1 MNWYLQSGKDSD
13 VVLSTRIRFSRNIV
27 GFPFQLKNKQQL
39 QDLQN
44 KIQEQLYA
52 IGYGLQFFKLSDM
65 DEITKQS
72 LIEKILITP
81 QFAKNRTGLN
91 AILLNEEENIC
102 IMINE
107 EDHLKIQIFSSGL
120 EIENAL
126 NFAIEL
132 DNKIDEVIGY
142 SKSQKYGY
150 LTSYPNNCGTGL
162 KVSTM
167 LQLPGLL
174 NTRNMKSVFDALSN
188 FEVNIKAVENTK
200 DIFEIS
206 NTKTLGIQETEI
218 AQSVKIITEKVMEK
232 EREIR
237 KLLAQDG
244 MALEDKIYRS
254 YGIISNCRTIS
265 LEEAKEYL
273 STLKLGTDLGILQE
287 LTDSKI
293 QKMCL
298 YSKPANLQKFLGS
311 QYEAVELDVK
321 RAEVLKQII
330 NEK

>member
-1 MNWYLQSGKDSD
+1 MNWYLQSGTDSD
-13 VVLSTRIRFSRNIV
+13 VVLSTRIRFSRNIA
-27 GFPFQLKNKQQL
+27 GFPFCIKNKQQV
-39 QDLQN
+39 QELQN

-52 IGYGLQFFKLSDM
+52 IGYGLKFFKLSDM

-72 LIEKILITP
+72 LAEKNLITP
-81 QFAKNRTGLN
+81 QFAKNRSGLN
-91 AILLNEEENIC
+91 SILLNDEENIC

-107 EDHLKIQIFSSGL
+107 EDHLKIQVFSSGL
-120 EIENAL
+120 EIKNAL

-132 DNKIDEVIGY
+132 DNKIDEVLGY
-142 SKSQKYGY
+142 SKNEKYGY

-167 LQLPGLL
+167 LQLPALL

-206 NTKTLGIQETEI
+206 NTKTLGVPETEI
-218 AQSVKIITEKVMEK
+218 AQGVEIITEKVMEQ
-232 EREIR
+232 ERKVR
-237 KLLAQDG
+237 KLLAKDG
-244 MALEDKIYRS
+244 VALEDKIYRS

-265 LEEAKEYL
+265 LEETKEYL

-298 YSKPANLQKFLGS
+298 YAKPANLQKYLGS

-321 RAEVLKQII
+321 RAEVMKQII
-330 NEK
+330 NEM

>member
-13 VVLSTRIRFSRNIV
+13 VVLSTRIRFSRNIA
-27 GFPFQLKNKQQL
+27 GFPFQLKNKQQV

-72 LIEKILITP
+72 IVEKNLITP

-91 AILLNEEENIC
+91 SILLNEEENIC

-107 EDHLKIQIFSSGL
+107 EDHLKIQVFSSGL
-120 EIENAL
+120 EIENTL

-132 DNKIDEVIGY
+132 DNKIDEVLGY
-142 SKSQKYGY
+142 SKSEKYGY

-174 NTRNMKSVFDALSN
+174 NTRNMKSVFG
-188 FEVNIKAVENTK
+188 VPTWVT
-200 DIFEIS
+200 
-206 NTKTLGIQETEI
+206 GIVI
-218 AQSVKIITEKVMEK
+218 LII
-232 EREIR
+232 I
-237 KLLAQDG
+237 
-244 MALEDKIYRS
+244 
-254 YGIISNCRTIS
+254 
-265 LEEAKEYL
+265 
-273 STLKLGTDLGILQE
+273 
-287 LTDSKI
+287 
-293 QKMCL
+293 
-298 YSKPANLQKFLGS
+298 
-311 QYEAVELDVK
+311 
-321 RAEVLKQII
+321 
-330 NEK
+330 

>member
-13 VVLSTRIRFSRNIV
+13 VVLSTRIRFSRNIA
-27 GFPFQLKNKQQL
+27 GFPFQLKNKQQV

-72 LIEKILITP
+72 LVEKNLITP

-107 EDHLKIQIFSSGL
+107 QDHLKIQIFSSGL
-120 EIENAL
+120 EIENTL

-132 DNKIDEVIGY
+132 DNKIDEVMGY

-298 YSKPANLQKFLGS
+298 YVKPANLQKFLGS

-330 NEK
+330 NG

>member
-13 VVLSTRIRFSRNIV
+13 VVLSTRIRFSRNIA
-27 GFPFQLKNKQQL
+27 GFPFQLKNKQQV

-72 LIEKILITP
+72 LVEKNLITP

-237 KLLAQDG
+237 KMLAQDG

>member
-13 VVLSTRIRFSRNIV
+13 VVLSTRIRFSRNIA
-27 GFPFQLKNKQQL
+27 GFPFQLKNKQQV

-72 LIEKILITP
+72 LVEKNLITP

-120 EIENAL
+120 EIENTL

-132 DNKIDEVIGY
+132 DNKIDEVMGY

-162 KVSTM
+162 KISTM

-218 AQSVKIITEKVMEK
+218 AQGVKIITEKVMEK

-298 YSKPANLQKFLGS
+298 YAKPANLQKFLGS
-311 QYEAVELDVK
+311 QYEAVELDAK

-330 NEK
+330 SEK

>member
-52 IGYGLQFFKLSDM
+52 IGYGSQFFKLSDM

-72 LIEKILITP
+72 LIEKNLITP

-298 YSKPANLQKFLGS
+298 YSKPANLQKYLGS

>member
-13 VVLSTRIRFSRNIV
+13 VVLSTRIRFSRNIA
-27 GFPFQLKNKQQL
+27 GFPFKLKSKQQV

-65 DEITKQS
+65 DEITRQS
-72 LIEKILITP
+72 LVEKNLITP

-91 AILLNEEENIC
+91 SILLNEEENIC

-132 DNKIDEVIGY
+132 DNKIDEVLGY

-218 AQSVKIITEKVMEK
+218 AQGVKIITEKVMEK

-237 KLLAQDG
+237 KLLAQEG

-273 STLKLGTDLGILQE
+273 STLKIGTDLGILQE

-298 YSKPANLQKFLGS
+298 YVKPANLQKYLGS
-311 QYEAVELDVK
+311 QYEAVELDTK

-330 NEK
+330 NE

>member
-13 VVLSTRIRFSRNIV
+13 VVLSTRIRFSRNIA
-27 GFPFQLKNKQQL
+27 GFPFQLKSKQQV

-52 IGYGLQFFKLSDM
+52 IGYGLQFLKLSDM

-72 LIEKILITP
+72 LVEKNLITP

-107 EDHLKIQIFSSGL
+107 EDHLKMQIFSSGL

-132 DNKIDEVIGY
+132 DNKIDEVLGY
-142 SKSQKYGY
+142 SKSEKYGY

-298 YSKPANLQKFLGS
+298 YVKPANLQKYLGN
-311 QYEAVELDVK
+311 QYDAVELDVK

-330 NEK
+330 NG